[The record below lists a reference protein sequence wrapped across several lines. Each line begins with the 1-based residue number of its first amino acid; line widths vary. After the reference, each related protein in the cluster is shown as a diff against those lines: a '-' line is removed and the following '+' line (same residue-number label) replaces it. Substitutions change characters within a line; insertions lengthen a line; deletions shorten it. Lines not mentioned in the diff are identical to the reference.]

1 MRVWNTLNKKIWQNM
16 NFIAF
21 LSIQLRLLGIFNVKW
36 DIISNLICYV
46 IKAFLWS
53 AHFSL
58 PLQDNTM

>member
-1 MRVWNTLNKKIWQNM
+1 M

-46 IKAFLWS
+46 IKAFLWT